1 MRIYF
6 VSGQTTNGWL
16 WGKDMLLLWRRLLEP
31 ILSSHRPQG
40 GCLTTGIAKSLKRMQ
55 VWCASSPQT
64 PLPAAWQS
72 PSVELPKKLM
82 GSGRGSTGALGWP
95 AWGERFALSLVKK
108 SSHPFWQVFR
118 LEGSDDSYLF
128 VKPGWVSW
136 SIWSSLK
143 AEEVY
148 IDSGSLGQACP
159 AHPRNAFNL
168 QDGSKDWNFN
178 KADGNNVE
186 SDDWEDGGVAIHCSV
201 HKNWL
206 QT

>member
-1 MRIYF
+1 MLPDSHTQWSCQR
-6 VSGQTTNGWL
+6 SS
-16 WGKDMLLLWRRLLEP
+16 WGEGRGVQEHRVDQHGEKGLLLSMVKN
-31 ILSSHRPQG
+31 SSH
-40 GCLTTGIAKSLKRMQ
+40 T
-55 VWCASSPQT
+55 
-64 PLPAAWQS
+64 
-72 PSVELPKKLM
+72 
-82 GSGRGSTGALGWP
+82 
-95 AWGERFALSLVKK
+95 
-108 SSHPFWQVFR
+108 FWQVFR